1 MQRCMHAYTH
11 YIIGY
16 QCINMPDGGKY
27 ANFVLLKIFE
37 TINSSSFSSLYA
49 IDLHYFISTFF
60 GHYGHSGEQ
69 SSELFKH

>member
-1 MQRCMHAYTH
+1 MQRCMHAYIH

-37 TINSSSFSSLYA
+37 TINSNNSHWQLA
-49 IDLHYFISTFF
+49 ISRYYLTVGRWLFI
-60 GHYGHSGEQ
+60 Y
-69 SSELFKH
+69 LFAGQ